1 MFEKTKKRVYEP
13 VMQTARLAV
22 LALLI
27 AVIALIAAV
36 TRAH

>member
-1 MFEKTKKRVYEP
+1 MFDKAKKRVCEP
-13 VMQTARLAV
+13 VMQAARLAV
-22 LALLI
+22 LALLV